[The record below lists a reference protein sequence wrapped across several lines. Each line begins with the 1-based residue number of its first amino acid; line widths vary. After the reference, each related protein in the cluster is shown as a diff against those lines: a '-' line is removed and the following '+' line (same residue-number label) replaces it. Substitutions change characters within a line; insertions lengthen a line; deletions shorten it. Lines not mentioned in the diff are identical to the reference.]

1 MIRLPS
7 CSRPSPKRRLLAL
20 GMASILAAVALPASS
35 QAAAWPD
42 KPVRLVVGFAPGGG
56 TDIMARALAKSLS
69 QSTGQTFLVE
79 NKPGASGI
87 LSASEVSRAEPDG
100 YTFLVAP
107 TSVETANPFLFK
119 SDLQPSRD
127 LTAVM
132 GVGRMQ
138 MYVVAR
144 PTLEV
149 NNLNELI
156 AMAKSQP
163 GKMSY
168 ASSGAGTPPHL
179 AGELLNQSA
188 GVSITHVPYRG
199 SAPALQD

>member
-1 MIRLPS
+1 MTRTS
-7 CSRPSPKRRLLAL
+7 ARSSPSPKRRLLAL
-20 GMASILAAVALPASS
+20 GVASILAAVALPNAS

-56 TDIMARALAKSLS
+56 TDIMARALAKSLT

-87 LSASEVSRAEPDG
+87 LSASDVSRAAPDG

-119 SDLQPSRD
+119 SDLLPSRD
-127 LTAVM
+127 LTPVM

-156 AMAKSQP
+156 AMTKSQP

-188 GVSITHVPYRG
+188 GVS
-199 SAPALQD
+199 